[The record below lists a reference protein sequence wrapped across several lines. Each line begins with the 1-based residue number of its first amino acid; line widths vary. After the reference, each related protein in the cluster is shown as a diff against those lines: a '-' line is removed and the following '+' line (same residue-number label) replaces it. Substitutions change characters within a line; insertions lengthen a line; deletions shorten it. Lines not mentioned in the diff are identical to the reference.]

1 MKNILYIIMAIAA
14 SALFFSCEEQQP
26 TGEKYAAAPEVE
38 IVTKDDVFAADQG
51 ILVVFRRRSGFG
63 FPGGLLKNDTR

>member
-38 IVTKDDVFAADQG
+38 IVTKDDVFAAE
-51 ILVVFRRRSGFG
+51 
-63 FPGGLLKNDTR
+63 GGT

>member
-14 SALFFSCEEQQP
+14 SALFFSCETEQP

-38 IVTKDDVFAADQG
+38 IISKDDVFAAE
-51 ILVVFRRRSGFG
+51 
-63 FPGGLLKNDTR
+63 GGNGKIEVKADGPVSAKVTGS